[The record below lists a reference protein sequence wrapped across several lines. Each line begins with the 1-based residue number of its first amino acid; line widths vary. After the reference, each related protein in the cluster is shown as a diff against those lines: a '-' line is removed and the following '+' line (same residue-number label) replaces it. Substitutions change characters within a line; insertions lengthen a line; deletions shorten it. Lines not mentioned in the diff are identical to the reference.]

1 MPVTLEPKTIAP
13 LTGYVAV
20 QVRTLRSMKLGAVD
34 LFIQYESDEQPRL
47 YCKAGEHPDEAQFVE
62 LDSAGVQNLF
72 VRNADFASFSN
83 HLYDTI
89 DLILQEPLV
98 HSTDKFAA
106 LQLAVAIAVEQ
117 KLRLVDCSKF
127 CSLAKKVGDDLS
139 AMFSKGDVLPSE
151 LFRLARHDFTAFTH
165 VTNVAGYCVILA
177 QRLGITAQDE
187 LRKIATAAML
197 HDIGK
202 RTIPARI
209 LAKGGDLTIDE
220 RCQIESHPT
229 RGYVELC
236 QDRSFDFG
244 QLMMVYQHHE
254 HVDGTG
260 YPVRVMKDEIH
271 PWARMLAVV
280 DAFDSLTARRP
291 NRPVATP
298 ESVLEQLRQHA
309 ETRFDGEFVECW
321 ISAMTK
327 A

>member
-1 MPVTLEPKTIAP
+1 MPVTIEPIKTSP

-20 QVRTLRSMKLGAVD
+20 QVRTLRSTKIGAVD
-34 LFIQYESDEQPRL
+34 LFMQYESDERPRL
-47 YCKAGEHPDEAQFVE
+47 YSKAGGHPDEAQFTE
-62 LDSAGVQNLF
+62 LDTAGVENLY
-72 VRNADFASFSN
+72 VRSADFASFSN
-83 HLYDTI
+83 HLYDSI
-89 DLILQEPLV
+89 DSILQQPLV

-117 KLRLVDCSKF
+117 RIRLVDCGKF
-127 CSLAKKVGDDLS
+127 CALAKKVGDDLS

-165 VTNVAGYCVILA
+165 VTNVAGYCFILA
-177 QRLGITAQDE
+177 QRLGISAQGY

-209 LAKGGDLTIDE
+209 LNKTGELTIDE
-220 RCQIESHPT
+220 RCLLESHTT
-229 RGYVELC
+229 RGYIELC
-236 QDRSFDFG
+236 QDRSFEFG

-254 HVDGTG
+254 RVDGTG
-260 YPVRVMKDEIH
+260 YPVRILKEEIH

-280 DAFDSLTARRP
+280 DVFDSMTARRP
-291 NRPVATP
+291 NRPTATP
-298 ESVLEQLRQHA
+298 ESVLDHLRQQA
-309 ETRFDGEFVECW
+309 GTRFDGEYVECW